1 MPFMLAIAFCIFSMP
16 GIFMPVGL
24 AIAEPI
30 SLEAAAFWNAMYSA
44 APGTSF
50 ATHIEP
56 TMFIFMSFIIAAAS
70 GGICP
75 PPISDMA
82 MDDVKAY
89 SSQLMPSITCD
100 LPVGLIEA
108 STLGGAA
115 FGGTVPAGAPVPAAD
130 PAGETEVAVFW
141 SGRRMIT
148 CLGRRSVNGD

>member
-1 MPFMLAIAFCIFSMP
+1 MPFKLAIAFCIFSMP
-16 GIFMPVGL
+16 GIFMPVAL

-50 ATHIEP
+50 AHHLEP

-70 GGICP
+70 GGIWP

-108 STLGGAA
+108 STLGGVT
-115 FGGTVPAGAPVPAAD
+115 FGGTVPAGAPVPAVD
-130 PAGETEVAVFW
+130 PAGETYGAGF
-141 SGRRMIT
+141 SAGRET
-148 CLGRRSVNGD
+148 HT